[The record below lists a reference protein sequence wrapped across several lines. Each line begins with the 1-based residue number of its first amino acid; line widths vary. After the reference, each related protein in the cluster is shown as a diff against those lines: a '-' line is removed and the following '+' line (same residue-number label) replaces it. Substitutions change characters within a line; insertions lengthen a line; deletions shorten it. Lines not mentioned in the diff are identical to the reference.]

1 MSFVS
6 PVRSRFRP
14 PSFLLPQA
22 QPGRRGGGRWQQLI
36 APLLELAASDS
47 RLRYR
52 ELGEFQHGAESF
64 ALPRF
69 ALRGPAGGGDLLRLG
84 VFAAIHGDEP
94 AGAWAVR
101 RLIEDYLAAPERFTG
116 YELLLYP
123 LCNPS
128 GFEDGT
134 RHSRAG
140 ADLNREFWRG
150 SLQPEIYLLER
161 ELGVHQFHG
170 LIALHADDTSDGA
183 YAFVRG
189 ATLTEAL
196 AVPALAAA
204 ARHLPVATR
213 AVIDGFAAER
223 GIIRGDCY
231 AGVLS
236 DPRELQPAP
245 FEIIFE
251 TPGLVEESAQVD
263 ATVAAVHAI
272 LEEYRALQSIA
283 AGI

>member
-1 MSFVS
+1 MTLLP
-6 PVRSRFRP
+6 PVRSRFQP
-14 PSFLLPQA
+14 PSFLLPQSHCSRA
-22 QPGRRGGGRWQQLI
+22 GGARGRDLLD
-36 APLLELAASDS
+36 PLLALCAADP
-47 RLRYR
+47 RVRYR
-52 ELGEFQHGAESF
+52 ELGHFEQGGERFV
-64 ALPRF
+64 LPRF
-69 ALRGPAGGGDLLRLG
+69 ALRGPAGGGDLFRLG
-84 VFAAIHGDEP
+84 IFAAIHGDEP
-94 AGAWAVR
+94 AGAWALR
-101 RLIEDYLAAPERFTG
+101 RLIEDYLAAPEPFTG
-116 YELLLYP
+116 YELIVYP

-128 GFEDGT
+128 GFEDVT

-140 ADLNREFWRG
+140 VDLNREFWRG

-196 AVPALAAA
+196 ARPALAAA
-204 ARHLPVATR
+204 AAHLPVATR

-231 AGVLS
+231 QGVLS

-251 TPGLVEESAQVD
+251 TPGLVELSAQVD
-263 ATVAAVHAI
+263 GTVAALHAI